1 MTPRPDLA
9 VCIGRYQLFHHG
21 QLTLLRHALQL
32 APRCVVVVGSAFQAR
47 TPRNPFTW
55 EERAAMIRL
64 ALTDDERAR
73 VAFVPVRDYYD
84 QARWVGA
91 VRKAVASQAG
101 DARQI
106 ALVGHRKDP
115 TSDYLHDFPGWRL
128 VDVGSLGDLHA
139 KALRAV
145 LFTGDEVEASLA
157 AMASQ
162 VPVSTVQFLRAWA
175 LLPEFARLRSEFQ
188 QMAAE
193 HARWAGAPYPP
204 VFVASDAVVRMA
216 DHVLLIRRGQAP
228 GKGLLATPGGFLEQ
242 RETVYQSA
250 VRELKEE
257 TGFALLP
264 ETMRAALREVKV
276 FDHPD
281 RSQRGRM
288 IAHAHYFAFGDGAL
302 PDVAGADDAT
312 EALWVPIADLPAL
325 EDQFHDDHFHILDSF
340 LHLTQN

>member
-1 MTPRPDLA
+1 MTTPQDLA
-9 VCIGRYQLFHHG
+9 VCIGRYQLFHLG
-21 QLTLLRHALQL
+21 QLALLRHALQV
-32 APRCVVVVGSAFQAR
+32 APRCIVVVGSAFQAR

-64 ALTDDERAR
+64 ALTEDERAR
-73 VAFVPVRDYYD
+73 ITFVPVRDYYD
-84 QARWVGA
+84 QARWVAA
-91 VRKAVASQAG
+91 VRKAVAAEAG
-101 DARQI
+101 SAARI
-106 ALVGHRKDP
+106 ALVGHRKDA
-115 TSDYLHDFPGWRL
+115 TSEYLNDFPGWRL

-145 LFTGDEVEASLA
+145 LFTGDDLEASLA

-175 LLPEFARLRSEFQ
+175 LLPDFERLRSEFQ
-188 QMAAE
+188 QMAADL
-193 HARWAGAPYPP
+193 ARWSMAPYPP
-204 VFVASDAVVRMA
+204 VFVASDAIVRMA

-228 GKGLLATPGGFLEQ
+228 GKGLMATPGGFLEQ

-264 ETMRAALREVKV
+264 ETMRAALRDVKV

-302 PDVAGADDAT
+302 PDVAGGDDAT
-312 EALWVPIADLPAL
+312 EARWVPIAELAAM

-340 LHLTQN
+340 LHLTQD